1 MTAKHLAICALL
13 AVASAGAGAG
23 GELPNRVDIR
33 SEHNGWGHTLTNL
46 SLTFTNGVF
55 AAGDYTV
62 PAAAIANVLAAA
74 ERPWPKPPANSRPY
88 FTIDPENFGLTRYW
102 LEANYERLLRAY
114 SAEAG
119 PAFPNAS
126 EPQRAWLTNE
136 LADIDL
142 LAEALRDHFRG
153 SWTDDYPTLE
163 LRLEHDDGRVV
174 EQILYLKTRAQ
185 PSFMLPWE
193 VHAGTNQSWSG
204 NADISRA
211 VFEVLPP
218 GFLNR
223 DRLNG
228 DLFDMVK
235 NGFLN
240 VQSVRDFLRRST
252 LDQTFGDQAAAQG
265 FELRYATADRDRF
278 KASLHGTNWPHCVT
292 MPVETGIYL
301 GVVTNLKA
309 ILSEADARVA
319 PLLKQD
325 WLVSRLNSATNVS
338 VEVKAEGSPD
348 HQWLRGQM
356 EEAGRVD
363 FYDRIAPELRR
374 SLGFLLREG
383 FKRTSEWAVLNDG
396 RLLIYGFTGDGVL
409 DWKPD
414 ELGFIGD
421 ARKLQSF
428 FLNRIG
434 VFVGPQGE
442 ITEVVQPQGK

>member
-126 EPQRAWLTNE
+126 EQ
-136 LADIDL
+136 
-142 LAEALRDHFRG
+142 
-153 SWTDDYPTLE
+153 
-163 LRLEHDDGRVV
+163 
-174 EQILYLKTRAQ
+174 
-185 PSFMLPWE
+185 
-193 VHAGTNQSWSG
+193 
-204 NADISRA
+204 
-211 VFEVLPP
+211 
-218 GFLNR
+218 
-223 DRLNG
+223 
-228 DLFDMVK
+228 
-235 NGFLN
+235 
-240 VQSVRDFLRRST
+240 
-252 LDQTFGDQAAAQG
+252 
-265 FELRYATADRDRF
+265 
-278 KASLHGTNWPHCVT
+278 
-292 MPVETGIYL
+292 
-301 GVVTNLKA
+301 
-309 ILSEADARVA
+309 
-319 PLLKQD
+319 
-325 WLVSRLNSATNVS
+325 
-338 VEVKAEGSPD
+338 
-348 HQWLRGQM
+348 
-356 EEAGRVD
+356 
-363 FYDRIAPELRR
+363 
-374 SLGFLLREG
+374 
-383 FKRTSEWAVLNDG
+383 WAVLNDG

-414 ELGFIGD
+414 ELGFTGD

-428 FLNRIG
+428 FINRIG

-442 ITEVVQPQGK
+442 IAEVVQPQGK